1 MQNLQKINIISND
14 KINFP
19 SKLLLTN
26 RRISCSESIKNK
38 ISKIVQSS
46 GILTNIVSLIK
57 K

>member
-1 MQNLQKINIISND
+1 MQNLQKINIIGND